1 MKHLIDLGG
10 KLKIKSSFHIGVV
23 CGLCVYV
30 SIYGCPHWPQG
41 SRGSFL
47 VALGYV
53 WFLSWIQ
60 QYLIDESDLYNV
72 PRHHLYFLAI
82 LKALC
87 FFCLLLVANL
97 SCKYSGEEGRAM
109 GGGNGQKSK
118 MARQRNME
126 KQKAAAKGTLKSKF

>member
-10 KLKIKSSFHIGVV
+10 KLKIKRSLFHIGVV
-23 CGLCVYV
+23 CGLCVDV
-30 SIYGCPHWPQG
+30 SIYSCPHWPQG

-72 PRHHLYFLAI
+72 PRHHLYFLPI

-97 SCKYSGEEGRAM
+97 SCKYSEKKDKQWEAAM
-109 GGGNGQKSK
+109 VRSPRWLARGTWRSK
-118 MARQRNME
+118 
-126 KQKAAAKGTLKSKF
+126 KLLPKVL